1 MYGYETDPFYSA
13 SQSLP
18 MIYEFEVV
26 AIKDSFLKLNY
37 LFDVSGFKI
46 EYSLPSQSLFY
57 GLDDQLMY
65 SDDANLFYGPY
76 TDFMPW
82 TGQYFASES
91 TQILIKVTT
100 TGGAGIDKLLELTAL
115 LDVADIVI
123 RLDDVVILSTGT
135 RLNLGRIVNAVKNVQ
150 VTVQA
155 DGNNGINARVID
167 KSASN
172 GPLIEVLNSSGV
184 AVNGLI
190 DAVIQAY

>member
-1 MYGYETDPFYSA
+1 M
-13 SQSLP
+13 
-18 MIYEFEVV
+18 
-26 AIKDSFLKLNY
+26 
-37 LFDVSGFKI
+37 SGFKI

-57 GLDDQLMY
+57 GLDDRLMY
-65 SDDANLFYGPY
+65 GNDADLFYGPY

-82 TGQYFASES
+82 TGQYFASDS
-91 TQILIKVTT
+91 TQILVKVTT

-135 RLNLGRIVNAVKNVQ
+135 RLNLGRIVNAVKNAQ